1 MSNENSEKE
10 NMSENCDADSEH
22 EFDLDEVL
30 NIIKFGKFQV
40 IVFFMISIPIFV
52 GGIQYSYIFT
62 AGTVKYRLLNMKYFN
77 LFTF

>member
-1 MSNENSEKE
+1 MSTENSEKE

-30 NIIKFGKFQV
+30 NIIKFGKYQV
-40 IVFFMISIPIFV
+40 IVFLMISIPIFV

-62 AGTVKYRLLNMKYFN
+62 AGTVKYRLLTKKYFN